1 MSVWKDLNIEDA
13 GAQEIANFLMTHK
26 GIQGLNFRQGREVML
41 AKLRETGYSG
51 DTIKVA
57 VEDEGAKGLKVGK
70 ESFPNAQ
77 KVRIRIHN
85 SSGPGGTEPVWAAVN
100 GRGMWIPRNKDVEIP
115 APYVEVLQHAEER
128 IFDTDEN
135 NQIIG
140 YHDQPLYPFTTLFA
154 PSPSAV
160 QQ

>member
-1 MSVWKDLNIEDA
+1 MSVWKDIDIDKA

-26 GIQGLNFRQGREVML
+26 GIQGLNFRQGREAML
-41 AKLRETGYSG
+41 AKLRETGYTG

-57 VEDEGAKGLKVGK
+57 VEDEGAKGLRVGK

-77 KVRIRIHN
+77 KVRIKIHN
-85 SSGPGGTEPVWAAVN
+85 SSGPGGTEPVWVAVN
-100 GRGMWIPRNKDVEIP
+100 GRGMFIPRNKEVEIS

-128 IFDTDEN
+128 IYETDEDN
-135 NQIIG
+135 KITG
-140 YHDQPLYPFTTLFA
+140 YHEQPLYPFTTLFA
-154 PSPSAV
+154 PPPVAI